1 MSVVYKVKAGIVNQ
15 SNSEFDRYAAK
26 ILQVCDNSDED
37 FIKTY
42 PFIPHAKNNPILSLI
57 GRELPPYKKASY
69 IGISF
74 FSYPFFNFIEI
85 TSTFKA
91 FPLNQGD
98 KIIFYLEGHDDPVE
112 IVFKYPKTAAG
123 FASKNIHPLSD
134 ADLALFHRH
143 TLDYWKVVN
152 HDIDRSMVGGFTF
165 NEVNKQYKSRRV
177 GQKLF
182 QLMAENILKTKKKLA
197 GF

>member
-1 MSVVYKVKAGIVNQ
+1 MSIIYKVKAGIVNQ
-15 SNSEFDRYAAK
+15 SNSEFERFAAK
-26 ILQVCDNSDED
+26 ILQVSDNSDED

-42 PFIPHAKNNPILSLI
+42 PFVPHAKNNAVLSLI

-91 FPLNQGD
+91 FPLNMGD
-98 KIIFYLEGHDDPVE
+98 KVVFYLDGLEDPIE
-112 IVFKYPKTAAG
+112 LTFKYPKTAAG

-134 ADLALFHRH
+134 QHLALFSRH
-143 TLDYWKVVN
+143 PLDYWKVDN
-152 HDIDRSMVGGFTF
+152 KDIDKSMVGGFTF
-165 NEVNKQYKSRRV
+165 NEVNKQYKTRKV

-182 QLMAENILKTKKKLA
+182 QLMAENILKTKKKLTA
-197 GF
+197 Y